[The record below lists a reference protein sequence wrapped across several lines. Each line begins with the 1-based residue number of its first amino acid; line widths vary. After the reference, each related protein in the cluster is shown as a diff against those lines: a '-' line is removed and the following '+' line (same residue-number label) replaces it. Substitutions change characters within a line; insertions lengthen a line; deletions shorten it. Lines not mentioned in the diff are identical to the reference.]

1 MDALHLT
8 PDILS
13 YGLAGDTPI
22 PNVSWKSGAVA
33 TAGNELKPA
42 DVQEAPTVQWDGAEE
57 HHSYVIVMTDPDAPT
72 RSDPRF
78 REWWHWIQTNIP
90 GPALKA
96 GKVSEGTEHWTY
108 VPPGPPEGT
117 GLHRY
122 VFLIYKQKSKK
133 QKFEGQK
140 VC

>member
-1 MDALHLT
+1 
-8 PDILS
+8 
-13 YGLAGDTPI
+13 
-22 PNVSWKSGAVA
+22 
-33 TAGNELKPA
+33 
-42 DVQEAPTVQWDGAEE
+42 
-57 HHSYVIVMTDPDAPT
+57 MTDPDAPT

-96 GKVSEGTEHWTY
+96 GKVSEGLEHWTY

-122 VFLIYKQKSKK
+122 VILIYKQKSKK

-140 VC
+140 GFTAQGRGKNHVEEFAKKHGLGHPVAVAAFQAQYDESVPGLYARLQ